1 MLLLFDELLKF
12 PGFVLM
18 RSVFC
23 ANIAKIDQSG
33 PHVKK
38 KCIFIFEGFSDLR
51 IILNFFFFLVVS
63 QCRLLMNTAL
73 PRRYGKRNLL
83 LLFLIFLHLLPVPR
97 TRVTCYD
104 GVSYAIVL
112 CSGRASWCLLYRVP
126 CGVCVKQHT
135 QRESCW
141 SDQNRDLDVH
151 FFLRWRGQ
159 VKSSQVKFRDKYTS

>member
-51 IILNFFFFLVVS
+51 IILNFFFFFGCQLMPFSYEHCSSIFFYKKNKLINSMMMMIMSHTVS
-63 QCRLLMNTAL
+63 VIGRMFH
-73 PRRYGKRNLL
+73 PPGK
-83 LLFLIFLHLLPVPR
+83 
-97 TRVTCYD
+97 C
-104 GVSYAIVL
+104 
-112 CSGRASWCLLYRVP
+112 ASS
-126 CGVCVKQHT
+126 HI
-135 QRESCW
+135 
-141 SDQNRDLDVH
+141 
-151 FFLRWRGQ
+151 
-159 VKSSQVKFRDKYTS
+159 